1 MLHQK
6 VINKCAKLR
15 RIISILLET
24 TVGAEIQNRLYCN
37 TVQTVQTVLSVLS
50 FLFFVYAI
58 YWMMIVGCALS
69 DQCYN
74 DWVGK

>member
-6 VINKCAKLR
+6 VTNKCAKLR

-24 TVGAEIQNRLYCN
+24 TERTEIQNRLYYN
-37 TVQTVQTVLSVLS
+37 TVQTVEAVLSVLS
-50 FLFFVYAI
+50 VLFFVYAI

-74 DWVGK
+74 DWVGQ

>member
-1 MLHQK
+1 MLYQK
-6 VINKCAKLR
+6 VTNSYEKLR